1 MGERRLK
8 GIPMKRSVKRPVLS
22 PEHAAWLASTIERN
36 RKFAGMRMMADD
48 PAPSDDPKPDDPP
61 KGDPKPDDPD
71 KLGEGGKKALEAER
85 TRAKAAEEAA
95 KATKTEFDTLKA
107 ALLEGLGITG
117 DDPDKG
123 DDVLK
128 TVQEQLA
135 AIQRESAVL
144 KLANTHKITD
154 DGDLKI
160 LASATDAEQ
169 MKALAE
175 RLAPKEQDSDATS
188 RRGPKPD
195 RTQGGGSGGETPNR
209 GGSVA
214 AVMEERAAARA
225 AKKTNSNV

>member
-1 MGERRLK
+1 
-8 GIPMKRSVKRPVLS
+8 MKRSVLS
-22 PEHAAWLASTIERN
+22 PEQAAWLAQTFDRN
-36 RKFAGMRMMADD
+36 RKYAGMRMEAGEGGEGGEGGDGSGDGGDAGKAAESGAD
-48 PAPSDDPKPDDPP
+48 
-61 KGDPKPDDPD
+61 D

-85 TRAKAAEEAA
+85 TRAKAAEDAA

-107 ALLEGLGITG
+107 ALLEGLGIKSE
-117 DDPDKG
+117 DANKG

-154 DGDLKI
+154 EGDLKI

-175 RLAPKEQDSDATS
+175 RLAPTEDDPDAKS
-188 RRGPKPD
+188 RNRNRPKPD
-195 RTQGGGSGGETPNR
+195 RTQGGGDGDSSGSTT
-209 GGSVA
+209 GSVK
-214 AVMEERAAARA
+214 A
-225 AKKTNSNV
+225 AKEQYLESRRKKTA